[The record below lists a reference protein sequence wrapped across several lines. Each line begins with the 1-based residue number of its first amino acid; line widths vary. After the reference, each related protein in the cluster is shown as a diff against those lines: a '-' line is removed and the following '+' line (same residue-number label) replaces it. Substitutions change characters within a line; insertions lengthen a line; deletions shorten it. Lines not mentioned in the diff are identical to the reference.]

1 MVNLNKV
8 DVELLEQ
15 VVEVVGAVVLV
26 VVVGTTFHMV
36 NTMTEWEVQT
46 TGTRNMSGISSSSQL
61 PISPCSTSSVNIIII
76 GKAVT

>member
-15 VVEVVGAVVLV
+15 VVEEVGAVVLV
-26 VVVGTTFHMV
+26 VEVGTTFRMV

-46 TGTRNMSGISSSSQL
+46 TGTRNMSGISSANQL
-61 PISPCSTSSVNIIII
+61 PISPCSTSSLNIL
-76 GKAVT
+76 GKAVI

>member
-15 VVEVVGAVVLV
+15 VVEEVGAVVLV
-26 VVVGTTFHMV
+26 VEVGTTFRMV

-46 TGTRNMSGISSSSQL
+46 TGTRNMSGTASSSL
-61 PISPCSTSSVNIIII
+61 
-76 GKAVT
+76 

>member
-26 VVVGTTFHMV
+26 VEDGTTFHMV
-36 NTMTEWEVQT
+36 NMMTEWEVQT
-46 TGTRNMSGISSSSQL
+46 TGTRNMSGISSSSL
-61 PISPCSTSSVNIIII
+61 YSIANKSMLNIIL
-76 GKAVT
+76 

>member
-26 VVVGTTFHMV
+26 VEVGTTFHMV
-36 NTMTEWEVQT
+36 NMMTEWEVQT
-46 TGTRNMSGISSSSQL
+46 TGTRNMSGISSSSL
-61 PISPCSTSSVNIIII
+61 YSIANKSMLHIIIII

>member
-26 VVVGTTFHMV
+26 VEVGTTFHMV
-36 NTMTEWEVQT
+36 NMMTEWEVQT
-46 TGTRNMSGISSSSQL
+46 TGTRNMSGISSSSL
-61 PISPCSTSSVNIIII
+61 
-76 GKAVT
+76 

>member
-15 VVEVVGAVVLV
+15 VVEEVGAVVLV
-26 VVVGTTFHMV
+26 VEVGTTFRMV

-46 TGTRNMSGISSSSQL
+46 TGTRNMSGIASSSL
-61 PISPCSTSSVNIIII
+61 
-76 GKAVT
+76 

>member
-15 VVEVVGAVVLV
+15 VVGVVVAVVLV
-26 VVVGTTFHMV
+26 VEVGTTFRME

-46 TGTRNMSGISSSSQL
+46 IRTRSMSGISS
-61 PISPCSTSSVNIIII
+61 
-76 GKAVT
+76 

>member
-15 VVEVVGAVVLV
+15 VVEEVGAVVLV

-36 NTMTEWEVQT
+36 NMMTEWEVQT
-46 TGTRNMSGISSSSQL
+46 TGTRNMSG
-61 PISPCSTSSVNIIII
+61 
-76 GKAVT
+76 KAVT

>member
-15 VVEVVGAVVLV
+15 VVEEVGAVVLV
-26 VVVGTTFHMV
+26 VEVGTTFRMV

-46 TGTRNMSGISSSSQL
+46 TGTRNMSG
-61 PISPCSTSSVNIIII
+61 
-76 GKAVT
+76 KAVT

>member
-15 VVEVVGAVVLV
+15 VVEEVGAVVLV
-26 VVVGTTFHMV
+26 VEVGTTFHMV

-46 TGTRNMSGISSSSQL
+46 TGTRNMSG
-61 PISPCSTSSVNIIII
+61 
-76 GKAVT
+76 KAVT

>member
-26 VVVGTTFHMV
+26 VEVGITFHMV

-46 TGTRNMSGISSSSQL
+46 TGTRNMSGIASSSL
-61 PISPCSTSSVNIIII
+61 
-76 GKAVT
+76 

>member
-15 VVEVVGAVVLV
+15 VVEEVGAVVLV
-26 VVVGTTFHMV
+26 VEVGTTFRMV

-46 TGTRNMSGISSSSQL
+46 TGTRNMSG
-61 PISPCSTSSVNIIII
+61 
-76 GKAVT
+76 KAVI

>member
-15 VVEVVGAVVLV
+15 VVEEVGAVVLV
-26 VVVGTTFHMV
+26 VEVGTTFHMV

-46 TGTRNMSGISSSSQL
+46 TGTRNMSGIASSSL
-61 PISPCSTSSVNIIII
+61 
-76 GKAVT
+76 

>member
-26 VVVGTTFHMV
+26 VEVGTTFRMV
-36 NTMTEWEVQT
+36 NMMTEWEVQT
-46 TGTRNMSGISSSSQL
+46 TGTRNMSGISSSSL
-61 PISPCSTSSVNIIII
+61 YSIANKSMLNIIL
-76 GKAVT
+76 

>member
-15 VVEVVGAVVLV
+15 VVEVVVAVVLV
-26 VVVGTTFHMV
+26 VEDGTTFRMV

-46 TGTRNMSGISSSSQL
+46 IRTRSMSGISS
-61 PISPCSTSSVNIIII
+61 
-76 GKAVT
+76 